1 MDNVITSVQV
11 MLCSVSEEIYNNTV
25 MRLEGQSYQ
34 RLREPIV
41 VYAFN
46 REIFSLQLKGNFT
59 DMYMVT
65 RTCCLA
71 AICRPVSN
79 PHLQSGCNLHA
90 SVKPSPAAWLQFAC
104 QCQTLTC
111 KGLAGSRCLLF
122 NGSKRSQ
129 ITLSNKGF
137 CFRNILLIL
146 FRLCMWNR

>member
-1 MDNVITSVQV
+1 MRLINFDKETKAVVMDNVITSVQV

-71 AICRPVSN
+71 AICMPVSN
-79 PHLQSGCNLHA
+79 PHLQSGCNLICMPVSNPHLLPGCNLHA
-90 SVKPSPAAWLQFAC
+90 SVKPLPA
-104 QCQTLTC
+104 
-111 KGLAGSRCLLF
+111 RD
-122 NGSKRSQ
+122 
-129 ITLSNKGF
+129 
-137 CFRNILLIL
+137 
-146 FRLCMWNR
+146 